1 MDDKNLA
8 VLQLLR
14 QSMQAKVVADPSVT
28 PLSVSWLK
36 TLARSLSDPEPKKSS
51 KSKKRKTSKAKPP
64 AEPTPKTMKRPAS
77 HKKRRQ
83 EILET
88 QKLRARLKADKALA
102 AQYRD
107 CRECNRPVHVGE
119 CVPLSPVRCERCRS
133 RDGQFDLGLRPSKEN
148 LFTDITVVPGGAPG
162 LGKRS

>member
-8 VLQLLR
+8 VLQQLR
-14 QSMQAKVVADPSVT
+14 ESMQTQVAADPSET

-36 TLARSLSDPEPKKSS
+36 ILARSLTDPEPKKLS
-51 KSKKRKTSKAKPP
+51 KTKKRKASKAKPQ
-64 AEPTPKTMKRPAS
+64 AVPTPKPINNPAS
-77 HKKRRQ
+77 HKKQRQ

-88 QKLRARLKADKALA
+88 QKLRVRLKTDKSLA

-119 CVPLSPVRCERCRS
+119 NIPLSPIRCEHCRS
-133 RDGQFDLGLRPSKEN
+133 RDGQFDLGLRSSKDN
-148 LFTDITVVPGGAPG
+148 IFTDITVVHGGAPG

>member
-8 VLQLLR
+8 VLQQLR
-14 QSMQAKVVADPSVT
+14 ESMQAQVAADPSGT
-28 PLSVSWLK
+28 RLSVSWLK
-36 TLARSLSDPEPKKSS
+36 SLARSLADPEPKKSN
-51 KSKKRKTSKAKPP
+51 KTKKRKTSKAKPP
-64 AEPTPKTMKRPAS
+64 SVPTPRPINHPAS
-77 HKKRRQ
+77 HKKQRK

-88 QKLRARLKADKALA
+88 QKLRSRMKADKALA

-119 CVPLSPVRCERCRS
+119 SIPLSPVRCERCRS
-133 RDGQFDLGLRPSKEN
+133 RDGQFDLGLRPSKDN
-148 LFTDITVVPGGAPG
+148 VFTDITVVPGGAPG

>member
-8 VLQLLR
+8 VLQQLR
-14 QSMQAKVVADPSVT
+14 ESMQAKVASDPSGT

-36 TLARSLSDPEPKKSS
+36 SLAKSLTDPEPKKSN
-51 KSKKRKTSKAKPP
+51 KTKKRKTSKAKPP
-64 AEPTPKTMKRPAS
+64 AVPTPKPINHPAS
-77 HKKRRQ
+77 HKKQRQ

-119 CVPLSPVRCERCRS
+119 TIPLSPVRCERCRS
-133 RDGQFDLGLRPSKEN
+133 RDGQFDLGLRSSKDN